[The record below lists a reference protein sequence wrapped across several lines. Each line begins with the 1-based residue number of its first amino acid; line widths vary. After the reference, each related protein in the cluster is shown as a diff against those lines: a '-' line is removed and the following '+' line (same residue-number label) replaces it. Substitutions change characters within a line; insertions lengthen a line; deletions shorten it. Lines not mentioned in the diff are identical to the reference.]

1 MTHTTPLGS
10 YLPGST
16 FLHRMRP
23 GAKLLGLFGF
33 ATAVVWAPSLL
44 STTIALGIAT
54 ALSLIAG
61 IRGRHFWRVARGFL
75 LIGVPLFVFTAVGA
89 VWSATSGFEGLWSAP
104 AELWLHGLTRAYVVV
119 GNLFALMLGASA
131 VTASTALEDMLDTIT
146 WALRPLGR
154 IGLPSE
160 QVSLAFALVITAIPN
175 ILTLARETGD
185 AARARGLERS
195 LRARVV
201 PLALRTVAHAQ
212 LTGEALAARGLGED

>member
-1 MTHTTPLGS
+1 
-10 YLPGST
+10 
-16 FLHRMRP
+16 MRP

-33 ATAVVWAPSLL
+33 ATAVVWAPSAL

-54 ALSLIAG
+54 TLSLIAG
-61 IRGRHFWRVARGFL
+61 LRGRHFWRVTRGFP
-75 LIGVPLFVFTAVGA
+75 LIGVPLFAFTAVGA
-89 VWSATSGFEGLWSAP
+89 AWSASSGFEGLWSAP
-104 AELWLHGLTRAYVVV
+104 PELWLHGLSRAYIVV
-119 GNLFALMLGASA
+119 GNLFALMLAASA

-175 ILTLARETGD
+175 ILSLAHETRD

-195 LRARVV
+195 LRALVV

-212 LTGEALAARGLGED
+212 LTGDALAARGLGED